1 MGLNKPDQPPD
12 DPVTD
17 ESTPVP
23 ARVAHY
29 VALLQTWV
37 QVTPETSVNGNRAEV
52 RLRFDGRVFVAL
64 FGCRK
69 KTWSLHSIEVR
80 RGKQAA
86 TFTRSELAKAV
97 ATLLGE
103 QPMAPAAQATKADP
117 RPRTDM
123 TLRERSVTVIRT

>member
-1 MGLNKPDQPPD
+1 MGLNKPCQPQD
-12 DPVTD
+12 DPVTG
-17 ESTPVP
+17 ESASIP
-23 ARVAHY
+23 ARVSHY
-29 VALLQTWV
+29 VARLQTWV
-37 QVTPETSVNGNRAEV
+37 RVTPETSVTGNRAEV
-52 RLRFDGRVFVAL
+52 RLRFDGRLFVAV

-103 QPMAPAAQATKADP
+103 EPMAPAAQAAKADP

-123 TLRERSVTVIRT
+123 TLRERRITVIRT